1 MLSASDWTHDDP
13 TCLYAQVT
21 AQDDGRNFMYDA
33 SCELNGSSWS
43 RAPRRAVDMMGLN
56 NRGLPVRRALGDD
69 PAPEPAAD
77 PAPGLDVAPPP
88 TPSIWGPLLMY
99 GIPGAIFGGLTLGG
113 TAAWAFHAHDPSKSA
128 LKPALILGI
137 GGAIAGA
144 LSLILVAATANEGG
158 ALFAA
163 GVALAR

>member
-13 TCLYAQVT
+13 TCLYTQVT

-43 RAPRRAVDMMGLN
+43 RGPRRAVDMMGLN
-56 NRGLPVRRALGDD
+56 NRGLPAHRALGDD
-69 PAPEPAAD
+69 AAD
-77 PAPGLDVAPPP
+77 PAPNLDVAP
-88 TPSIWGPLLMY
+88 PSIWGPLLLY